1 MLGRLTALL
10 VFALACATSAIAIAG
25 APADP
30 TSPEEVKEKLEAL
43 REAPIQWELPVEKQ
57 RPDRRFGGL
66 GLPLLEILVYTL
78 AGIALIVVLFL
89 IASSLLDR
97 RRPAIVDRSTEETP
111 PPPVRLSG
119 EPLARAEEAA
129 REGRFADAIHLL
141 LLGTIEE
148 IRASLGYEAHP
159 SLTSREILRRAPLPA
174 GGAEPLQGLVA
185 EVEWSHFGARAAD
198 EAAYRR
204 CVEWHAEL
212 RRACAAGAPRAARGR
227 GSR

>member
-1 MLGRLTALL
+1 MLGRLAALL

-25 APADP
+25 APAAP

-57 RPDRRFGGL
+57 RPGTRFDGL
-66 GLPLLEILVYTL
+66 DLPLLEILVYTL
-78 AGIALIVVLFL
+78 GGIALIVILFL
-89 IASSLLDR
+89 IASTLIDR
-97 RRPAIVDRSTEETP
+97 RRPVIADRATEENP

-148 IRASLGYEAHP
+148 IRGSLGYEAHP
-159 SLTSREILRRAPLPA
+159 SLTSREIQRRAPLPA
-174 GGAEPLQGLVA
+174 GAAEPLQGLVA
-185 EVEWSHFGARAAD
+185 EVEWSHFGARGAD
-198 EAAYRR
+198 EEAYRR
-204 CVEWHAEL
+204 CVAWHAEL
-212 RRACAAGAPRAARGR
+212 RRACAAGAPRTEGAR